1 MKRACCGG
9 FAAGS
14 FDAVYFLFLH
24 AVCGNDSRGKQAARG
39 VPHRRSAV
47 FGQKGGMALRTIRLP
62 FSLFSKAPLIA
73 SRQRAAW
80 GRGRYDS
87 PADHGRAS
95 KVSPS

>member
-39 VPHRRSAV
+39 VPRRRSAV
-47 FGQKGGMALRTIRLP
+47 FGQKGGMALRTIRLL
-62 FSLFSKAPLIA
+62 FSLSSMAPLIA